1 MENTLRWIH
10 EFLDVILSNFNM
22 AWLLLIVI
30 IVYHKQILDLL
41 GRVTR
46 IGFHDAYVSFRTRQ
60 LSEDLGNA
68 VKGHDAEDRE
78 IPPVGG
84 GGGGLSEAPA
94 SISSDHEMMRLLTNT
109 NLLIGYYYENGSNA
123 TVRRMYK
130 FLEKE
135 LEKRYSVDFKNSRH
149 AERTI
154 KGRDGEVY
162 RIFNKLKEVYAAT
175 LEHDTEELW
184 KLEDVINYSFLI
196 KIALN
201 KMEME

>member
-46 IGFHDAYVSFRTRQ
+46 IGFHDAYVNFRARQ

-68 VKGHDAEDRE
+68 VKSHDAEDRE
-78 IPPVGG
+78 IPPVGA
-84 GGGGLSEAPA
+84 GGLPGGTLAATSTD
-94 SISSDHEMMRLLTNT
+94 SEMMRLLTDN
-109 NLLIGYYYENGSNA
+109 NILIGFYYENGSNA
-123 TVRRMYK
+123 TITRMYK
-130 FLEKE
+130 FLEAE
-135 LEKRYSVDFKNSRH
+135 LERRYSVDFTNARQ

-154 KGRDGEVY
+154 KERDGEVY
-162 RIFNKLKEVYAAT
+162 RIFRKLKEVYAAT
-175 LEHDTEELW
+175 LEHDKEDLW

-201 KMEME
+201 KIEI